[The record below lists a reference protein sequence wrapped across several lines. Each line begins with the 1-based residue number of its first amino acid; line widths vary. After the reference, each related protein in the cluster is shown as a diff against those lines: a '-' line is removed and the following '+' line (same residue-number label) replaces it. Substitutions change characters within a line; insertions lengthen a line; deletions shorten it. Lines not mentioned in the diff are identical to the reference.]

1 MRAVRVLASALVAG
15 LAGATLATL
24 PAAPASAL
32 EEVYE
37 RPADGVFQ
45 VEGHGWGHGHGL
57 NQWGAEGAARQGVPH
72 TAILDHYYPGTAS
85 ATKASRAV
93 RVLISEDDH
102 NDVVV
107 RAVSGLAVRD
117 RASGAVHTLPSGP
130 SRWRLVQTGAGQQ
143 IQSYNGSWATWATG
157 GKSAWTGPLQFEGP
171 SPLRLYFA
179 DGSAREYRGVLRA
192 VKTGTS
198 TVNVVNV
205 LDLEQY
211 LLGVVPRESPSSFRA
226 EALKAQAVAARS
238 YTTYRLDHVS
248 SSATYDICSTTMCQ
262 VYGGVR
268 LITAGGTVYELEQA
282 STTAAVNATKGVV
295 RTYGGAAIFAEF
307 SSSNGGW
314 STQGSFAYLAPRA
327 DPWDE
332 VASPSHYWTATL
344 SAAQLERK
352 YPAVGRLLRIRVT
365 RRDGNGEWGGRVK
378 EVRLEGVS
386 SSGAATAVSTT
397 GGGVYSAHIWPSSST
412 GLRGSWWHIKTP
424 ASPYTASIVGKS
436 ATPALVRPPG
446 ASTARLAVHYK
457 NTGSVAWPVSGL
469 HLAVSS
475 PAGAADPL
483 AAGSTRPGV
492 YVRNITTPGA
502 TSVKPGEAA
511 RFEVPLDAE
520 GIEPGTYQQA
530 YRLRIGSGAVFGP
543 EVAWSVPVVRPV
555 FTSSVVALAG
565 PATAASGDAP
575 PAVRQDGTVVVP
587 RSGSTSLQVKVKN
600 TGNVDWPLKGAV
612 QLVTSGP
619 RGRESVSAGST
630 WPSASVAARASAVEG
645 VSGATVVKPGQTAI
659 FPLTVNGNGRSVG
672 LRPESFEVKW
682 SGWAWVGGS
691 AITLNVVRVDPSLS
705 RVAEK
710 VSQPAAMSLLAY
722 PGDKRVMVVRL
733 RNLGGQAWPVGGG
746 EVIATSDG
754 REDALRTTS
763 WLTARRATPLAVN
776 VSRPGITS
784 VHPGE
789 VAEYRVPIDP
799 TNKAA
804 GTYGEWFRAMVA
816 SSGTRYGP
824 AVGADVT
831 VSAATMA
838 GTVTRN
844 TSGLS
849 VPAGGTATYSV
860 DVKNTGNVTWRVGS
874 AVRVSVPSSPSAH
887 ASWLTPTRPTAISK
901 NVSRAGAVD
910 VRPGEVAR
918 FTFAIAANGRAPGSY
933 TETFGCG
940 WEAWRSTGLRIPVTY
955 VIV

>member
-15 LAGATLATL
+15 LVGATLATL
-24 PAAPASAL
+24 PASPATAL
-32 EEVYE
+32 DEVYT

-57 NQWGAEGAARQGVPH
+57 NQWGAEGAARQGVLH
-72 TAILDHYYPGTAS
+72 TAILDHYYPGTAQ
-85 ATKASRAV
+85 AAKPARAI
-93 RVLISEDDH
+93 RVLLSEDDH
-102 NDVVV
+102 TDVVV
-107 RAVSGLAVRD
+107 RAVSGLEVRD
-117 RASGAVHTLPSGP
+117 RASGAVYTLPAGP
-130 SRWRLVQTGAGQQ
+130 SRWRLIQTSAGQR
-143 IQSYNGSWATWATG
+143 IQSYNGSWTTWATG
-157 GKSAWTGPLQFEGP
+157 GKSAWTGPLQFEGTA
-171 SPLRLYFA
+171 PLRLYFA

-198 TVNVVNV
+198 TINVVNV

-211 LLGVVPRESPSSFRA
+211 LYGVVPRESPSWFKA
-226 EALKAQAVAARS
+226 EALKAQAIAARS
-238 YTTYRLDHVS
+238 YSTYKLDHVS
-248 SSATYDICSTTMCQ
+248 SSATYDICSTIMCQ

-268 LITAGGTVYELEQA
+268 LVTSGGTVHELEQA
-282 STTAAVNATKGVV
+282 STTGAVNATKGVV
-295 RTYGGAAIFAEF
+295 RTYNGAAIFAEF

-327 DPWDE
+327 DPWDKI
-332 VASPSHYWTATL
+332 ASPSHYWTATL

-386 SSGAATAVSTT
+386 SSGAATYVNTT
-397 GGGVYSAHIWPSSST
+397 GGGVYGAHTWPASST

-424 ASPYTASIVGKS
+424 YTASIVGKS
-436 ATPALVRPPG
+436 ATPTLIRPPG

-457 NTGSVAWPVSGL
+457 NTGSIAWPVSGL

-483 AAGSTRPGV
+483 AGGSTRPGA

-511 RFEVPLDAE
+511 RFEVPLNAD
-520 GIEPGTYQQA
+520 GINPGTYRQA

-543 EVAWSVPVVRPV
+543 EVAWFVPVVRPV

-575 PAVRQDGTVVVP
+575 PAVWKDGTVVVP

-612 QLVTSGP
+612 QLVTSDP

-630 WPSASVAARASAVEG
+630 WPSKSVAARASAVEG

-659 FPLTVNGNGRSVG
+659 FPVTINGNGRTVG

-682 SGWAWVGGS
+682 SGWAWVAGS
-691 AITLNVVRVDPSLS
+691 QVTLKVVRVDPSLS
-705 RVAEK
+705 RVSEK

-722 PGDKRVMVVRL
+722 PGDKRVMVMRV
-733 RNLGGQAWPVGGG
+733 RNLGGNAWPVGGG

-763 WLTARRATPLAVN
+763 WLTSRRATPLAAN
-776 VSRPGITS
+776 VSRPGVTS

-799 TNKAA
+799 TNKPA
-804 GTYGEWFRAMVA
+804 GVYGEWFRAMVA
-816 SSGTRYGP
+816 SSGTRYG
-824 AVGADVT
+824 ATVGADVT
-831 VSAATMA
+831 ISAATMA

-844 TSGLS
+844 TTGLS
-849 VPAGGTATYSV
+849 VPAGGTATYSI
-860 DVKNTGNVTWRVGS
+860 DVKNTGNTTWRVGS
-874 AVRVSVPSSPSAH
+874 AVRVSVKGSGSAH
-887 ASWLTPTRPTAISK
+887 SSWINAGRPTAIDK
-901 NVSRAGAVD
+901 NVSRAGATD
-910 VRPGEVAR
+910 VRPGERAR
-918 FTFAIAANGRAPGSY
+918 FTFTIAANGRAPGSY

-940 WEAWRSTGLRIPVTY
+940 WEAWRSTGLRIPVSY